1 MSQVSSRAINSEDID
16 REAWSAQRSGRRW
29 IAEVDFLAGE
39 ISRKM
44 SATGW
49 PAVIHGAGTESG
61 TVFIET
67 EMASKLVVKTTVR
80 GNLLT
85 NGVKIIHGLLK

>member
-1 MSQVSSRAINSEDID
+1 MV
-16 REAWSAQRSGRRW
+16 
-29 IAEVDFLAGE
+29 AEVDFLAGE

-49 PAVIHGAGTESG
+49 LAVIQDAGTESG
-61 TVFIET
+61 AVFIET
-67 EMASKLVVKTTVR
+67 EMASKLVVKTTVP